1 MLLNERGSRPR
12 SDPTRPAVSDRVAG
26 KGAPSAPVSLAGDDH
41 IVEWRQGWIRRWRV
55 DGDERPI
62 PAFGRLRRAIT
73 VGGMSTFS
81 YSSPAEVLHFGNT
94 FLVADLPRVL
104 RLEGLGGGLLCTVYS
119 TAPG

>member
-62 PAFGRLRRAIT
+62 PAVGRLRRAIT
-73 VGGMSTFS
+73 VGGLSTFS
-81 YSSPAEVLHFGNT
+81 YPSWGIFLHFRKSYP
-94 FLVADLPRVL
+94 VADLP
-104 RLEGLGGGLLCTVYS
+104 
-119 TAPG
+119 

>member
-73 VGGMSTFS
+73 VGGNVNLQLLVTGSV
-81 YSSPAEVLHFGNT
+81 PALREY
-94 FLVADLPRVL
+94 LPS
-104 RLEGLGGGLLCTVYS
+104 C
-119 TAPG
+119 

>member
-1 MLLNERGSRPR
+1 MVLNERGSRTR
-12 SDPTRPAVSDRVAG
+12 THPTRPAVSDRVAG

-73 VGGMSTFS
+73 VGGDRKSTRLNSSHANIS
-81 YSSPAEVLHFGNT
+81 YAVFCLKKTKNIMRASVVSVH
-94 FLVADLPRVL
+94 R
-104 RLEGLGGGLLCTVYS
+104 
-119 TAPG
+119 